1 MERRIKIAL
10 EFLKDGHYFSV
21 GEIRLGVKESNIV
34 EVTGWSKY
42 TNLTNLSKDK
52 CLKEL
57 MELKSQFASM
67 VDSSQDL
74 RVFIENKSI
83 EYSFF
88 YDDDDKGSTLVCSE
102 RYGVVSWD
110 IDLK

>member
-1 MERRIKIAL
+1 MEKRIKIAL

-21 GEIRLGVKESNIV
+21 GDIRLGVKESNIV

-42 TNLTNLSKDK
+42 TKSTDLSKDK

-57 MELKSQFASM
+57 SELKDLFASM
-67 VDSSQDL
+67 VDSSKDL
-74 RVFIENKSI
+74 SEFIENKSL
-83 EYSFF
+83 EFSFF
-88 YDDDDKGSTLVCSE
+88 YDDDEKGSTAVCSE

-110 IDLK
+110 MDLK

>member
-21 GEIRLGVKESNIV
+21 GDLRLGVKGSDIV
-34 EVTGWSKY
+34 VVTGWSKY
-42 TNLTNLSKDK
+42 TNFTDLSKEK

-57 MELKSQFASM
+57 MEIKSQFASM

-83 EYSFF
+83 EYSFA
-88 YDDDDKGSTLVCSE
+88 YDDHEKGSTPICSE
-102 RYGVVSWD
+102 RYGVVEWD

>member
-1 MERRIKIAL
+1 MEGRIKIAL
-10 EFLKDGHYFSV
+10 EFLKNGQYFSV
-21 GEIRLGVKESNIV
+21 GEIRLGVKKSNIV

-42 TNLTNLSKDK
+42 TNITNLSKDK

-57 MELKSQFASM
+57 TEIKSQFARM

-74 RVFIENKSI
+74 RVFIENKSL

-88 YDDDDKGSTLVCSE
+88 YDDDEKGSTLICSE
-102 RYGVVSWD
+102 RYGVVEWD
-110 IDLK
+110 IELK